1 MARAAASTFEQRLAR
16 IENQGASGKGAYRKD
31 NLIQETKKK
40 RRLHWDMVAFGG
52 VAGGIAGTL
61 FAMNVGL
68 LVLMSLDVMTI
79 YQMVMGNYMMAV
91 FIAGVAI
98 APVGFVMSQI
108 FARSNPR
115 GWQFWIGYLGGVLAA
130 NYADLQTY
138 YYILMN
144 PAA

>member
-1 MARAAASTFEQRLAR
+1 MIA
-16 IENQGASGKGAYRKD
+16 
-31 NLIQETKKK
+31 
-40 RRLHWDMVAFGG
+40 VGG
-52 VAGGIAGTL
+52 LAGGIAGTL

-68 LVLMSLDVMTI
+68 LVLASLDVITL
-79 YQMVMGNYMMAV
+79 YQMVMGNYVMGAY
-91 FIAGVAI
+91 IACVAI